1 MSHIFDLSAGM
12 VRLAERQ
19 LSECHRKSAHN
30 ALILSRH
37 LGVHGRGT
45 PQPDGGTGMRTQA
58 SADGGVQSPTSEVE
72 QTPLAKLVYTIDEL
86 CQVVGISRATVYKEI
101 KEQRLRV
108 RKVGKRTLVPV
119 DEVRAWLKI

>member
-1 MSHIFDLSAGM
+1 
-12 VRLAERQ
+12 
-19 LSECHRKSAHN
+19 
-30 ALILSRH
+30 
-37 LGVHGRGT
+37 
-45 PQPDGGTGMRTQA
+45 MRTQA
-58 SADGGVQSPTSEVE
+58 IADGGVQSPTGEAA
-72 QTPLAKLVYTIDEL
+72 QTADQGSLAKLVYTINEL

>member
-1 MSHIFDLSAGM
+1 
-12 VRLAERQ
+12 
-19 LSECHRKSAHN
+19 
-30 ALILSRH
+30 
-37 LGVHGRGT
+37 
-45 PQPDGGTGMRTQA
+45 MRTQA

>member
-1 MSHIFDLSAGM
+1 
-12 VRLAERQ
+12 
-19 LSECHRKSAHN
+19 
-30 ALILSRH
+30 
-37 LGVHGRGT
+37 
-45 PQPDGGTGMRTQA
+45 MRTQTC
-58 SADGGVQSPTSEVE
+58 ADGVPQAPTGEAEQS
-72 QTPLAKLVYTIDEL
+72 PLAKLVYTIDEL